1 MTRTISSTEIASP
14 AASPAQ
20 GRRRGPARRP
30 QSRTGSQ
37 AYIGYI
43 FSSGYVLLLLAFGIV
58 PMLYALYLAFTK
70 GGRFVAFDNFVKVF
84 DTIEL
89 GTMLTNS
96 WVSAVGA
103 AVLAVVIATPAAYFT
118 ARHVRGERLLT
129 VLLASY
135 CAPPIVAI
143 IPLFFLLRYAGLT
156 NSVAGLILVNGIA
169 GVPVAAWLL
178 DGFVR
183 RIPVE
188 IDEAA
193 AIDGLSVT
201 ATLRKVVIPLLWP
214 GIVAALLVT
223 FFLSYNDFL
232 FAVYLAVTKESQTLT
247 VGLSLFQGD
256 RNVQFGQQ
264 AAAGLLGVAP
274 VYVLALAAQRYL
286 VGGLTT
292 GATK

>member
-1 MTRTISSTEIASP
+1 MKARVALVLAIL
-14 AASPAQ
+14 AALIP
-20 GRRRGPARRP
+20 
-30 QSRTGSQ
+30 
-37 AYIGYI
+37 IGYLLSLALRPAEDVLN
-43 FSSGYVLLLLAFGIV
+43 SSLLPTSLTLS
-58 PMLYALYLAFTK
+58 
-70 GGRFVAFDNFVKVF
+70 NFIKVF
-84 DTIEL
+84 DTIAL
-89 GTMLTNS
+89 GTMLRNS

-103 AVLAVVIATPAAYFT
+103 AVLAVLVAAPAAYFT
-118 ARHVRGERLLT
+118 ARRTRGERLLT

-143 IPLFFLLRYAGLT
+143 IPLFFLLRHVGMTNNLAGL
-156 NSVAGLILVNGIA
+156 VLVNGIA
-169 GVPVAAWLL
+169 NVPVAVWLL

-183 RIPVE
+183 RIPIE

-193 AIDGLSVT
+193 VIDGLSVP
-201 ATLRKVVIPLLWP
+201 AAFRKVILPLLWP
-214 GIVAALLVT
+214 GVVAALLVV

-264 AAAGLLGVAP
+264 AAAGLLGLAP
-274 VYVLALAAQRYL
+274 VYVLALAAQRHL

>member
-1 MTRTISSTEIASP
+1 MKARVVLVGAAAVALLPIAYLLSLALRPAGEVLNSS
-14 AASPAQ
+14 
-20 GRRRGPARRP
+20 
-30 QSRTGSQ
+30 
-37 AYIGYI
+37 
-43 FSSGYVLLLLAFGIV
+43 LLPDTV
-58 PMLYALYLAFTK
+58 S
-70 GGRFVAFDNFVKVF
+70 FDNFGTVF
-84 DTIEL
+84 HTIEL

-156 NSVAGLILVNGIA
+156 NGVVGLILVNGIA

-193 AIDGLSVT
+193 AIDGLSVV

>member
-1 MTRTISSTEIASP
+1 MKARAALVFAVLVALMPVGYLVSLALRPAEDVLNSSLFPTSLTL
-14 AASPAQ
+14 S
-20 GRRRGPARRP
+20 
-30 QSRTGSQ
+30 
-37 AYIGYI
+37 
-43 FSSGYVLLLLAFGIV
+43 
-58 PMLYALYLAFTK
+58 
-70 GGRFVAFDNFVKVF
+70 NFVKVF

-89 GTMLTNS
+89 GTMLQNS
-96 WVSAVGA
+96 WVAAVGGA
-103 AVLAVVIATPAAYFT
+103 LLAVLIAAPAAYFT
-118 ARHVRGERLLT
+118 ARHTRGERLLT

-143 IPLFFLLRYAGLT
+143 IPLFFLLRSLGLT
-156 NSVAGLILVNGIA
+156 NNVVGLILVNGIA
-169 GVPVAAWLL
+169 SVPVAAWLL

-193 AIDGLSVT
+193 VIDGLSVG
-201 ATLRKVVIPLLWP
+201 AAFRRAVLPLLWP
-214 GIVAALLVT
+214 GIVAALLVV

-264 AAAGLLGVAP
+264 AAAGLLGILP
-274 VYVLALAAQRYL
+274 VYALALAAQRYL
-286 VGGLTT
+286 VGGLAT

>member
-1 MTRTISSTEIASP
+1 MKTRLSLGLAAVLALLPIAYLLSIALRPAGDVLNSS
-14 AASPAQ
+14 
-20 GRRRGPARRP
+20 
-30 QSRTGSQ
+30 
-37 AYIGYI
+37 
-43 FSSGYVLLLLAFGIV
+43 LLPSV
-58 PMLYALYLAFTK
+58 FT
-70 GGRFVAFDNFVKVF
+70 FDNFVKVF
-84 DTIEL
+84 GTIEL
-89 GTMLTNS
+89 GTMLANS

-103 AVLAVVIATPAAYFT
+103 ALLAVVIATPAAYFT

-143 IPLFFLLRYAGLT
+143 IPLFFLLRYLGLT
-156 NSVAGLILVNGIA
+156 NSVVGLVVINGIA
-169 GVPVAAWLL
+169 TVPVAAWLL

-183 RIPVE
+183 RIPIE
-188 IDEAA
+188 LDEAA
-193 AIDGLSVT
+193 IIDGLSVA
-201 ATLRKVVIPLLWP
+201 ATFRKVILPLLWP
-214 GIVAALLVT
+214 GIVAALLVA

>member
-1 MTRTISSTEIASP
+1 MNSI
-14 AASPAQ
+14 
-20 GRRRGPARRP
+20 RRRAAVWAAIAIVVAVTLVP
-30 QSRTGSQ
+30 
-37 AYIGYI
+37 IGYLVSRSVRPPADVLN
-43 FSSGYVLLLLAFGIV
+43 SSLLPTQWTL
-58 PMLYALYLAFTK
+58 T
-70 GGRFVAFDNFVKVF
+70 NFVKVF

-89 GTMLTNS
+89 PTMLQNS
-96 WVSAVGA
+96 WISAVGA
-103 AVLAVVIATPAAYFT
+103 ALLAVVIATPAAYFT
-118 ARHVRGERLLT
+118 ARRYSGDRLLT

-143 IPLFFLLRYAGLT
+143 IPLFFLLRNIGLT
-156 NSVAGLILVNGIA
+156 NSVVGLIIVNGIA
-169 GVPVAAWLL
+169 NVPVAAWLL

-193 AIDGLSVT
+193 VIDGLTV
-201 ATLRKVVIPLLWP
+201 AGAFRKAIVPLLWP
-214 GIVAALLVT
+214 GIIAALLVV

-232 FAVYLAVTKESQTLT
+232 FAVYIAVTKESQTLT

-264 AAAGLLGVAP
+264 AAAGLLGIAP
-274 VYVLALAAQRYL
+274 VYVLALTAQRYL